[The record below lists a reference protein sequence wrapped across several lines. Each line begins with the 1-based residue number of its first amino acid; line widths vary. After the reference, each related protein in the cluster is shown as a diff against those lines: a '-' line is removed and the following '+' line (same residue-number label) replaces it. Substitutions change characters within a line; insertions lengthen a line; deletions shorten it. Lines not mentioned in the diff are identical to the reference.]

1 MRIPGRGIANRA
13 LIALFLLAMTGCAS
27 LRPSS
32 GSEIDHVVVIWLK
45 DHGNAQQQQQ
55 MIDRS
60 KRFTQIPGVLS
71 VSVGTCLPSTRPVVD
86 TSYDVAVVMRF
97 ANEQALHQYDQHP
110 IHKKAVQELL
120 APLAAKIVI
129 YDFRVK

>member
-1 MRIPGRGIANRA
+1 
-13 LIALFLLAMTGCAS
+13 MTGCTA
-27 LRPSS
+27 LRPSP
-32 GSEIDHVVVIWLK
+32 GGEIDHVVIIWLK

-60 KRFTQIPGVLS
+60 KTFNQIPGVLS

-86 TSYDVAVVMRF
+86 SSYDVALVMRF
-97 ANEQALHQYDQHP
+97 ASEQALQEYDQHP
-110 IHKKAVQELL
+110 IHKTAVQELL
-120 APLAAKIVI
+120 APLAAKFLI

>member
-1 MRIPGRGIANRA
+1 MRKAGRGIGNRT
-13 LIALFLLAMTGCAS
+13 LIALLLITMSGCAS
-27 LRPSS
+27 LRPA
-32 GSEIDHVVVIWLK
+32 GGGEIDHVVVIWLK

-60 KRFTQIPGVLS
+60 KTFTQIPGVLS

-86 TSYDVAVVMRF
+86 SSYDVALVMRF
-97 ANEQALHQYDQHP
+97 ANEQALLEYDQPP

-120 APLAAKIVI
+120 APLAAKFVI
-129 YDFRVK
+129 YDFRVR